1 MFRTKFF
8 LLFSFCCTATAC
20 ASTEDI
26 FSDKVTE
33 EHIVEETTDI
43 KEVTTADKPESKG
56 KGIDGQALLD
66 NEPTRQILSS
76 LESVT
81 DTLNVLTFGIFA
93 GEHR

>member
-26 FSDKVTE
+26 SSDKVTE

-43 KEVTTADKPESKG
+43 KEVTAADKPESKG

>member
-8 LLFSFCCTATAC
+8 LMFSFCCAATAC
-20 ASTEDI
+20 TSTENI
-26 FSDKVTE
+26 SSDKVTE

-43 KEVTTADKPESKG
+43 KEVTAADKPESKG

>member
-26 FSDKVTE
+26 SSEKVTE

-43 KEVTTADKPESKG
+43 KEVTAADKPESKG